1 MEEREFIN
9 ASRLVYD
16 GLREIRST
24 VLLNKEEED
33 INSDIESD
41 DIDDQSEISSQR
53 PKVESRHKEIVLLL
67 LGPGNKQ
74 YTAHGTLHITHC
86 TLHIA
91 HCALKTAHCI
101 LHTAH
106 CTLHIAVHTAYCTL
120 HSKNIT
126 LHTAYCTLHSINST
140 LHTAYCT
147 LHTAYCTLHTAPP
160 PGTTGRSW
168 RPTTPC

>member
-91 HCALKTAHCI
+91 HCTLHIAHCALKTAHCI
-101 LHTAH
+101 LHTA
-106 CTLHIAVHTAYCTL
+106 L
-120 HSKNIT
+120 
-126 LHTAYCTLHSINST
+126 
-140 LHTAYCT
+140 
-147 LHTAYCTLHTAPP
+147 
-160 PGTTGRSW
+160 
-168 RPTTPC
+168 

>member
-74 YTAHGTLHITHC
+74 YTAHGTLHTAHYTLHTAYC
-86 TLHIA
+86 TLRSKNSTLHIA
-91 HCALKTAHCI
+91 HGT

-106 CTLHIAVHTAYCTL
+106 CTLHSAHCI
-120 HSKNIT
+120 
-126 LHTAYCTLHSINST
+126 LHTAL
-140 LHTAYCT
+140 
-147 LHTAYCTLHTAPP
+147 
-160 PGTTGRSW
+160 
-168 RPTTPC
+168 

>member
-74 YTAHGTLHITHC
+74 YTAHGTLH
-86 TLHIA
+86 
-91 HCALKTAHCI
+91 TAH
-101 LHTAH
+101 
-106 CTLHIAVHTAYCTL
+106 Y
-120 HSKNIT
+120 
-126 LHTAYCTLHSINST
+126 T

-147 LHTAYCTLHTAPP
+147 LHTAYCTLRSKNSTLHIAHCTLHTAHCSAHCILH
-160 PGTTGRSW
+160 TAL
-168 RPTTPC
+168 